1 MTKKIL
7 SVILAVIA
15 AISCFSTA
23 TVFGQVVDN
32 EIQPRMTYI
41 NSANPSF
48 TIKGVK
54 AYAAAAMTAK
64 KSTSLKI
71 EMQLQK
77 KSGDS
82 YSPDTTWTA
91 TGSGTSLSISKDKTI
106 NPLSS
111 WRLMVRFEA
120 GNETMTKFLY

>member
-7 SVILAVIA
+7 SVLLAVIA
-15 AISCFSTA
+15 AVSCFSTA
-23 TVFGQVVDN
+23 TVFGQN
-32 EIQPRMTYI
+32 IETEIQPRMTYI
-41 NSANPSF
+41 NSASPSF
-48 TIKGVK
+48 TIKGIK

-64 KSTSLKI
+64 TSTSLKI

-82 YSPDTTWTA
+82 YSTDTTWVA
-91 TGSGTSLSISKDKTI
+91 TGSGTSLSVSKEKTI

-120 GNETMTKFLY
+120 GSETMTKFLY